1 MAKSPSFE
9 VFGLIANSQ
18 GSFCG
23 VHTLLQTGEMFSRR
37 SRDLKTMPLAPAP
50 VPPPETEI
58 QPPGVPGLSGLLT
71 LAVGVVV
78 LAARYVGQ
86 DVFLPVVLA
95 ILLAFVLAPFVD
107 VMRRWHLGRV
117 PSVIIAVLVA
127 VGILVSLGGIIGF
140 QLAGLASDLPRY
152 QTTIEN
158 KVGSLREGALG
169 KIPGLL
175 RDFGRRFDKAVA
187 EQPPEAAPS
196 SPSTAEPPA
205 PEEPKPMPVEVHEPE
220 QTPVQLARNILL
232 PLLQP
237 FATLGI
243 VFVVLVFILM
253 QREDLRDRMIRLF
266 GSSDLH
272 RTTAAMDDAARRLS
286 RYFLTQ
292 LALNATFGLVAGIGL
307 WAIGVPSPALWGVFA
322 ALMRFVPYI
331 GSFLAAAPPILL
343 AAAVDP
349 GWSMAIMA
357 ASLFVLG
364 EPVMG
369 QVVEP
374 IVYGQSTGLSPFAVV
389 ISAIFWTWLWGPVG
403 LLIATPL
410 TLCLVVLGR
419 HVERLEFLDVLL
431 GDRPALTPAENL
443 YQRMLAGDPDE
454 ALESAEL
461 LLKERSLTSYYD
473 EVALR
478 GLQLAANDA
487 TRGVLTHRQLDQV
500 RDVIR
505 ALVQDL
511 GSHDD
516 VEPPP
521 HVTKDEPVASP
532 TSEKPTIKEP
542 AIVGEMPNRDQI
554 SEPWKVPGAVMCIAG
569 RGPLDEAASEML
581 AQLLNKHGLG
591 SQLVPH
597 EAVSRSAIFKLDM
610 TGVQMICISY
620 LEISGT
626 PAHLRYLLRRLRKQA
641 PQAPIL
647 VGLWPAED
655 AVLKSESMRA
665 TLGADYYVSS
675 MRDGVV
681 QCLKIATGE
690 EDLPQAVTTGQAA
703 KDEAAAGKRLP
714 LPA

>member
-1 MAKSPSFE
+1 MRPGPPS
-9 VFGLIANSQ
+9 I
-18 GSFCG
+18 
-23 VHTLLQTGEMFSRR
+23 
-37 SRDLKTMPLAPAP
+37 
-50 VPPPETEI
+50 PPSETEI
-58 QPPGVPGLSGLLT
+58 EPPGVPGLSGLMT

-78 LAARYVGQ
+78 LAALYVGQ

-95 ILLAFVLAPFVD
+95 ILLAFVLAPFVE
-107 VMRRWHLGRV
+107 VLRRWRLGRV

-127 VGILVSLGGIIGF
+127 LGIIVSLGAVIGF
-140 QLAGLASDLPRY
+140 QLASLATDLPRY
-152 QTTIEN
+152 QTTIET
-158 KVGSLREGALG
+158 KVGSLREGTLG
-169 KIPGLL
+169 KLPGLL
-175 RDFGRRFDKAVA
+175 KDFGRRFDRAVA
-187 EQPPEAAPS
+187 EPPPEQTPA
-196 SPSTAEPPA
+196 SPTQTAPPA
-205 PEEPKPMPVEVHEPE
+205 PEGSGPLPVEVHEPE
-220 QTPVQLARNILL
+220 PTPIQMVRDVLL
-232 PLLQP
+232 PVLEPL
-237 FATLGI
+237 ATMGI

-266 GSSDLH
+266 GASDLH

-292 LALNATFGLVAGIGL
+292 LALNASFGVVAAIGL
-307 WAIGVPSPALWGVFA
+307 WLIGVPSPVLWGVFA

-331 GSFLAAAPPILL
+331 GSFLAALPPVLL

-349 GWSMAIMA
+349 GWSMALMTLA
-357 ASLFVLG
+357 LFLIG
-364 EPVMG
+364 EPLMG
-369 QVVEP
+369 HVIEP
-374 IVYGQSTGLSPFAVV
+374 IVYGQSTGLSPFSVV

-473 EVALR
+473 EVALK

-487 TRGVLTHRQLDQV
+487 TRGVLTQRQLEQV
-500 RDVIR
+500 KDVTR

-516 VEPPP
+516 VEPAP
-521 HVTKDEPVASP
+521 HETEDEPVAP
-532 TSEKPTIKEP
+532 PASEKPANREP
-542 AIVGEMPNRDQI
+542 AVTQPMPQASNIPEVWRA
-554 SEPWKVPGAVMCIAG
+554 EGAILCVAG
-569 RGPLDEAASEML
+569 RGPLDEAAAEML

-591 SQLVPH
+591 TRVVPH
-597 EAVSRSAIFKLDM
+597 SAVSRREIFNLDM
-610 TGVQMICISY
+610 TDVQMVCISY

-626 PAHLRYLLRRLRKQA
+626 PAHLRYLLRRLRQRAKA
-641 PQAPIL
+641 PAL

-655 AVLKSESMRA
+655 AVLKSETMRA
-665 TLGADYYVSS
+665 TLGANYYVSS
-675 MRDGVV
+675 LRDAVV
-681 QCLKIATGE
+681 QCLKVATGE
-690 EDLPQAVTTGQAA
+690 ERLPEPANTPAAEETTAA
-703 KDEAAAGKRLP
+703 KRLP

>member
-1 MAKSPSFE
+1 MRP
-9 VFGLIANSQ
+9 
-18 GSFCG
+18 
-23 VHTLLQTGEMFSRR
+23 
-37 SRDLKTMPLAPAP
+37 APAP
-50 VPPPETEI
+50 TPAPGPETEI

-71 LAVGVVV
+71 LTVSVVV
-78 LAARYVGQ
+78 LAALYVGKE
-86 DVFLPVVLA
+86 VFLPVVLA

-107 VMRRWHLGRV
+107 LMRKWLGRV
-117 PSVIIAVLVA
+117 PSVIVAVLVTL
-127 VGILVSLGGIIGF
+127 GIILSLGGVIGF
-140 QLAGLASDLPRY
+140 QLAGLATDLPRY
-152 QTTIEN
+152 QSTIRD
-158 KVGSLREGALG
+158 KVGSLREGSAIGRL
-169 KIPGLL
+169 PELL
-175 RDFGRRFDKAVA
+175 KDFGRQFDRAVA
-187 EQPPEAAPS
+187 ETPQAPPASAGAS
-196 SPSTAEPPA
+196 APPA
-205 PEEPKPMPVEVHEPE
+205 PEEVRPMPVEVHQPDP
-220 QTPVQLARNILL
+220 TPAQVARNVLL
-232 PLLQP
+232 PLLEP
-237 FATLGI
+237 LATTGI

-286 RYFLTQ
+286 RYFLMQ
-292 LALNATFGLVAGIGL
+292 LGLNASFGVVAAIGL
-307 WAIGVPSPALWGVFA
+307 WLIGVPSPLLWGVFA

-331 GSFLAAAPPILL
+331 GSFVAAVPPILL

-349 GWSMAIMA
+349 GWSMALMTLALYLI
-357 ASLFVLG
+357 G
-364 EPVMG
+364 EPLMG
-369 QVVEP
+369 HVVEP
-374 IVYGQSTGLSPFAVV
+374 VVYGQSTGLSPFAVV
-389 ISAIFWTWLWGPVG
+389 MSAIFWTWLWGPVG

-454 ALESAEL
+454 ALDSAEV

-473 EVALR
+473 EVALK

-487 TRGVLTHRQLDQV
+487 SRGVLTGRQLEQIK
-500 RDVIR
+500 DVIH

-521 HVTKDEPVASP
+521 QATKDEPVASP
-532 TSEKPTIKEP
+532 ASDKPDIKAPAVVEP
-542 AIVGEMPNRDQI
+542 MPQQDKI
-554 SEPWKVPGAVMCIAG
+554 AEPWRTEGAVMCIAG
-569 RGPLDEAASEML
+569 RGPLDEAAAEML
-581 AQLLNKHGLG
+581 AQLLGKHGLG
-591 SQLVPH
+591 TRLVPH
-597 EAVSRSAIFKLDM
+597 QEVSRRAILNLDM
-610 TGVQMICISY
+610 TGVQMVCISY

-626 PAHLRYLLRRLRKQA
+626 PAHLRYLLRRLKQKA
-641 PQAPIL
+641 PKAPVV

-655 AVLKSESMRA
+655 AVLKSETMRA

-675 MRDGVV
+675 MRDTVV

-690 EDLPQAVTTGQAA
+690 EAIAETAPSAS
-703 KDEAAAGKRLP
+703 AAAQTSEPKRVP

>member
-1 MAKSPSFE
+1 VAP
-9 VFGLIANSQ
+9 G
-18 GSFCG
+18 
-23 VHTLLQTGEMFSRR
+23 TGAVRHHCR
-37 SRDLKTMPLAPAP
+37 PGDARDHCL
-50 VPPPETEI
+50 
-58 QPPGVPGLSGLLT
+58 
-71 LAVGVVV
+71 
-78 LAARYVGQ
+78 
-86 DVFLPVVLA
+86 
-95 ILLAFVLAPFVD
+95 
-107 VMRRWHLGRV
+107 
-117 PSVIIAVLVA
+117 
-127 VGILVSLGGIIGF
+127 
-140 QLAGLASDLPRY
+140 GLASDIPRY
-152 QTTIEN
+152 QTTIEQ
-158 KVGSLREGALG
+158 KVGSLREGTLG
-169 KIPGLL
+169 KLPTML

-187 EQPPEAAPS
+187 EQPADAAAPS
-196 SPSTAEPPA
+196 PHATEPP

-220 QTPVQLARNILL
+220 PTPAQVARNVLL
-232 PLLQP
+232 PLLEP
-237 FATLGI
+237 LATTGI

-266 GSSDLH
+266 GSNDLH

-292 LALNATFGLVAGIGL
+292 LALNASFGLVAGIGL

-331 GSFLAAAPPILL
+331 GSVLAAAPPLLL

-349 GWSMAIMA
+349 GWSMALMTLA
-357 ASLFVLG
+357 LFLIG
-364 EPVMG
+364 EPIMG
-369 QVVEP
+369 HVVEP

-389 ISAIFWTWLWGPVG
+389 ISAIFWTWVWGPVG

-419 HVERLEFLDVLL
+419 HVERLEFIDVLL

-473 EVALR
+473 EVALK

-516 VEPPP
+516 VEPEPQK
-521 HVTKDEPVASP
+521 TADEPVASP
-532 TSEKPTIKEP
+532 QSEKPRISEP
-542 AIVGEMPNRDQI
+542 AIVGDMPHEDMI
-554 SEPWKVPGAVMCIAG
+554 SDAWKAQGAVMCIAG

-591 SQLVPH
+591 SRLVPH
-597 EAVSRSAIFKLDM
+597 EAASRSAIYNLDM

-626 PAHLRYLLRRLRKQA
+626 PAHLRYLLRRLRKKA
-641 PQAPIL
+641 PKAPIV
-647 VGLWPAED
+647 VGLWPSED
-655 AVLKSESMRA
+655 AVLKSESMRSA
-665 TLGADYYVSS
+665 LGADYYVSS
-675 MRDGVV
+675 MRDAVV
-681 QCLKIATGE
+681 QCLKVATGE
-690 EDLPQAVTTGQAA
+690 EDLPEAVTSSAA
-703 KDEAAAGKRLP
+703 NGAREGKRLP

>member
-1 MAKSPSFE
+1 MSS
-9 VFGLIANSQ
+9 S
-18 GSFCG
+18 
-23 VHTLLQTGEMFSRR
+23 
-37 SRDLKTMPLAPAP
+37 LKP
-50 VPPPETEI
+50 VPPPETEV

-78 LAARYVGQ
+78 LAALYVGKE
-86 DVFLPVVLA
+86 VFLPVVLA

-117 PSVIIAVLVA
+117 PSVIVAVLVTL
-127 VGILVSLGGIIGF
+127 GIIVSLGSLIGF
-140 QLAGLASDLPRY
+140 QLAGLASDVPRY
-152 QTTIEN
+152 QTTIER
-158 KVGSLREGALG
+158 KVGSLREGTLG
-169 KIPGLL
+169 RFPAMLK
-175 RDFGRRFDKAVA
+175 DFGRHFDRAVSDK
-187 EQPPEAAPS
+187 PPEG
-196 SPSTAEPPA
+196 TNPPA
-205 PEEPKPMPVEVHEPE
+205 PATQAEPAPAEAQPLPVEVHQPDP
-220 QTPVQLARNILL
+220 TPAEVARNVLL
-232 PLLQP
+232 PLLAP
-237 FATLGI
+237 LATMGI

-272 RTTAAMDDAARRLS
+272 RTTVAMDDAARRLS

-292 LALNATFGLVAGIGL
+292 LALNASFGVVAGLGL

-331 GSFLAAAPPILL
+331 GSFVAAAPPILL

-349 GWSMAIMA
+349 GWSMALMTLA
-357 ASLFVLG
+357 LFLIG
-364 EPVMG
+364 EPLMG
-369 QVVEP
+369 HVVEP
-374 IVYGQSTGLSPFAVV
+374 VVYGQSTGLSPFAVV
-389 ISAIFWTWLWGPVG
+389 ISAIFWTWIWGPVG

-500 RDVIR
+500 RNVIH

-516 VEPPP
+516 VEPKP
-521 HVTKDEPVASP
+521 HATKDEPVASP
-532 TSEKPTIKEP
+532 QSEKPSIKEP
-542 AIVGEMPNRDQI
+542 AVKSEMPHEDKI
-554 SEPWKVPGAVMCIAG
+554 SEEWKAEGAVMCIAG

-591 SQLVPH
+591 SRLVPH
-597 EAVSRSAIFKLDM
+597 EAVSRSTIYNLDM

-641 PQAPIL
+641 PKAPIL

-655 AVLKSESMRA
+655 AVLKSEAMRA

-681 QCLKIATGE
+681 RCLKVATGE
-690 EDLPQAVTTGQAA
+690 EELPRTVTTGKAA
-703 KDEAAAGKRLP
+703 NEAEAGKRLP

>member
-1 MAKSPSFE
+1 
-9 VFGLIANSQ
+9 
-18 GSFCG
+18 
-23 VHTLLQTGEMFSRR
+23 
-37 SRDLKTMPLAPAP
+37 
-50 VPPPETEI
+50 
-58 QPPGVPGLSGLLT
+58 LLT
-71 LAVGVVV
+71 LAVSVVV
-78 LAARYVGQ
+78 LAALYVGQ

-107 VMRRWHLGRV
+107 VMRRWHLGRI
-117 PSVIIAVLVA
+117 PAVIIAVLVA
-127 VGILVSLGGIIGF
+127 LGIILSLGGIIGF
-140 QLAGLASDLPRY
+140 QVAGLASDLPRY
-152 QTTIEN
+152 QTTIES
-158 KVGSLREGALG
+158 KVGSLREGTLG
-169 KIPGLL
+169 KLPALL
-175 RDFGRRFDKAVA
+175 KDFGRRFDKAVA
-187 EQPPEAAPS
+187 EPPPEQQAPASAGAA
-196 SPSTAEPPA
+196 TPPA
-205 PEEPKPMPVEVHEPE
+205 PEEPRPLPVEVHEPDP
-220 QTPVQLARNILL
+220 TPAQVARNVLL
-232 PLLQP
+232 PLLEP
-237 FATLGI
+237 LATTGI

-266 GSSDLH
+266 GASDLH

-292 LALNATFGLVAGIGL
+292 LALNAAFGVVAAIGL
-307 WAIGVPSPALWGVFA
+307 WLIGVPSPILWGVFA

-331 GSFLAAAPPILL
+331 GSFVAALPPILL

-349 GWSMAIMA
+349 GWSMALMTLA
-357 ASLFVLG
+357 LFLIG
-364 EPVMG
+364 EPLMG
-369 QVVEP
+369 HVVEP

-454 ALESAEL
+454 ALDSAEV

-487 TRGVLTHRQLDQV
+487 TRGVLTQRQLEQV
-500 RDVIR
+500 KDVIR

-516 VEPPP
+516 VEPAP
-521 HVTKDEPVASP
+521 HETKDDPVAAP
-532 TSEKPTIKEP
+532 TSEKPANKEP
-542 AIVGEMPNRDQI
+542 AVAAPMPQESNIPEAWRA
-554 SEPWKVPGAVMCIAG
+554 EGAVLCIAG

-581 AQLLNKHGLG
+581 SQLLSKHGLG
-591 SQLVPH
+591 TRVIPH
-597 EAVSRSAIFKLDM
+597 AAVSRREIFNLDM
-610 TGVQMICISY
+610 SGVQMVCISY

-626 PAHLRYLLRRLRKQA
+626 PAHLRYLLRRLKQKAKA
-641 PQAPIL
+641 PTL

-655 AVLKSESMRA
+655 AVLKSETMRA
-665 TLGADYYVSS
+665 TLGANYYVSS
-675 MRDGVV
+675 LRDAVV
-681 QCLKIATGE
+681 KCLKVATGDEKLPEPANTPAIE
-690 EDLPQAVTTGQAA
+690 EATAA
-703 KDEAAAGKRLP
+703 KRLP

>member
-1 MAKSPSFE
+1 MPSPP
-9 VFGLIANSQ
+9 
-18 GSFCG
+18 
-23 VHTLLQTGEMFSRR
+23 T
-37 SRDLKTMPLAPAP
+37 PAT
-50 VPPPETEI
+50 PPETEI
-58 QPPGVPGLSGLLT
+58 QPPGVPGLSGLMT

-78 LAARYVGQ
+78 LAGLYVGRE
-86 DVFLPVVLA
+86 VFLPVVLSV
-95 ILLAFVLAPFVD
+95 LLAFVLAPFVD
-107 VMRRWHLGRV
+107 VMRRYLGRV

-127 VGILVSLGGIIGF
+127 VGIIVSLGGLIGF
-140 QLAGLASDLPRY
+140 QLAGLASDFPRY
-152 QTTIEN
+152 QTTIES

-169 KIPGLL
+169 KLPGLM

-187 EQPPEAAPS
+187 EKPEEEAASQAPS
-196 SPSTAEPPA
+196 AAAPPA
-205 PEEPKPMPVEVHEPE
+205 PEEPKPLPVEVHEPAPSPT
-220 QTPVQLARNILL
+220 QVARDILL
-232 PLLQP
+232 PLLKP
-237 FATLGI
+237 LATMGI

-272 RTTAAMDDAARRLS
+272 RTTVAMDDAARRLS
-286 RYFLTQ
+286 RYFLIQ
-292 LALNATFGLVAGIGL
+292 LALNASFGVVAGLGL

-349 GWSMAIMA
+349 GWSMALMA
-357 ASLFVLG
+357 AALFVIG
-364 EPVMG
+364 EPLMG
-369 QVVEP
+369 HVVEP
-374 IVYGQSTGLSPFAVV
+374 VVYGQSTGLSPFAVV
-389 ISAIFWTWLWGPVG
+389 ISAIFWTWIWGPVG

-454 ALESAEL
+454 ALDSAEV

-473 EVALR
+473 EVALK

-500 RDVIR
+500 RDVIK

-516 VEPPP
+516 VEPKP
-521 HVTKDEPVASP
+521 HETQDEPVASP
-532 TSEKPTIKEP
+532 QSEKPEIKEP
-542 AIVGEMPNRDQI
+542 AVIGEMPHEDKI
-554 SEPWKVPGAVMCIAG
+554 AEAWKTEGAVMCIAG

-591 SQLVPH
+591 SSLVRH
-597 EAVSRSAIFKLDM
+597 EAVSRSAIFNLDM
-610 TGVQMICISY
+610 SGVQMICISY

-641 PQAPIL
+641 PKAPIL

-655 AVLKSESMRA
+655 AVLKSEAMRS

-675 MRDGVV
+675 MRDAVV
-681 QCLKIATGE
+681 RCLKVATGE
-690 EDLPQAVTTGQAA
+690 EELPQTVTTKQAA
-703 KDEAAAGKRLP
+703 NEADAGKRLP

>member
-1 MAKSPSFE
+1 MAKGPIRCLGETAKDRF
-9 VFGLIANSQ
+9 A
-18 GSFCG
+18 GSTRC
-23 VHTLLQTGEMFSRR
+23 LLTGESFSPQQ
-37 SRDLKTMPLAPAP
+37 KPNAMPPAP
-50 VPPPETEI
+50 LPAPPSETEI
-58 QPPGVPGLSGLLT
+58 QPPRVPGLSGLMT

-78 LAARYVGQ
+78 LAGLYVGRE
-86 DVFLPVVLA
+86 VFLPVVLA

-107 VMRRWHLGRV
+107 LMRKWHLGRV
-117 PSVIIAVLVA
+117 PSVIIAVLVTL
-127 VGILVSLGGIIGF
+127 GIIVSLGGLIGF

-152 QTTIEN
+152 QTTIEQ
-158 KVGSLREGALG
+158 KVGSLREGTLG
-169 KIPGLL
+169 KLPSML
-175 RDFGRRFDKAVA
+175 RDFGRRFDEAVG
-187 EQPPEAAPS
+187 EQPPEAAPP
-196 SPSTAEPPA
+196 SPSSTAEPP
-205 PEEPKPMPVEVHEPE
+205 PEEPKPLPVEVHEPDP
-220 QTPVQLARNILL
+220 TPAQVARNVLI
-232 PLLQP
+232 PLLEP
-237 FATLGI
+237 LATMGI
-243 VFVVLVFILM
+243 VFVVLIFILM

-286 RYFLTQ
+286 RFFLTQ
-292 LALNATFGLVAGIGL
+292 LALNASFGLVAGIGL
-307 WAIGVPSPALWGVFA
+307 WLIGVPSPALWGVFA

-331 GSFLAAAPPILL
+331 GSFVAAAPPILL

-349 GWSMAIMA
+349 GWSMALMTLA
-357 ASLFVLG
+357 LFLIG
-364 EPVMG
+364 EPMMG
-369 QVVEP
+369 HVVEP
-374 IVYGQSTGLSPFAVV
+374 VVYGQSTGLSPFAVV
-389 ISAIFWTWLWGPVG
+389 ISAIFWTWIWGPVG

-454 ALESAEL
+454 ALDSAEV

-473 EVALR
+473 EVALK

-516 VEPPP
+516 IEPPP
-521 HVTKDEPVASP
+521 HETEDEPVASP
-532 TSEKPTIKEP
+532 QSERPAIKEP
-542 AIVGEMPNRDQI
+542 AVVGEMPHEDKIPQA
-554 SEPWKVPGAVMCIAG
+554 WKAEGAVMCIAG

-591 SQLVPH
+591 SRLVPH
-597 EAVSRSAIFKLDM
+597 EAVSRSAIYNLDAS
-610 TGVQMICISY
+610 GVQMICISY

-626 PAHLRYLLRRLRKQA
+626 PAHLRYLLRRLRKKA
-641 PQAPIL
+641 PKAPIL

-655 AVLKSESMRA
+655 AVFKNEAMRSA
-665 TLGADYYVSS
+665 LGADYYVSS
-675 MRDGVV
+675 MRDAVV
-681 QCLKIATGE
+681 QCLKVATGE
-690 EDLPQAVTTGQAA
+690 VELPQTVTTGHAA
-703 KDEAAAGKRLP
+703 NEAAAGKRLP

>member
-1 MAKSPSFE
+1 
-9 VFGLIANSQ
+9 
-18 GSFCG
+18 
-23 VHTLLQTGEMFSRR
+23 
-37 SRDLKTMPLAPAP
+37 MPPARLP
-50 VPPPETEI
+50 VPPPSETEI
-58 QPPGVPGLSGLLT
+58 QPPRVPGLSGLLT

-78 LAARYVGQ
+78 LAALYVGQ
-86 DVFLPVVLA
+86 EVFLPVVLA

-107 VMRRWHLGRV
+107 LMRRWHLGRV
-117 PSVIIAVLVA
+117 PSVIIAVLVTL
-127 VGILVSLGGIIGF
+127 GIILSLGGLIGF
-140 QLAGLASDLPRY
+140 QLAGLASDIPRY
-152 QTTIEN
+152 QTTIER
-158 KVGSLREGALG
+158 KLGSLREGSLG
-169 KIPGLL
+169 RLPGML
-175 RDFGRRFDKAVA
+175 RDFGRRFDKAVG
-187 EQPPEAAPS
+187 EQPPGAAPTAS
-196 SPSTAEPPA
+196 SSVAEPPP

-220 QTPVQLARNILL
+220 PTPAQVARNVLL
-232 PLLQP
+232 PLLEP
-237 FATLGI
+237 LATMGI

-292 LALNATFGLVAGIGL
+292 LALNASFGLVAGIGL
-307 WAIGVPSPALWGVFA
+307 WLIGVPSPALWGVFA

-349 GWSMAIMA
+349 GWSMALMTLA
-357 ASLFVLG
+357 LFAIG
-364 EPVMG
+364 EPLMG
-369 QVVEP
+369 HVVEP
-374 IVYGQSTGLSPFAVV
+374 VVYGQSTGLSPFAVV

-454 ALESAEL
+454 ALDSAEV

-473 EVALR
+473 EVALK

-500 RDVIR
+500 KDVIR

-516 VEPPP
+516 VEPAP
-521 HVTKDEPVASP
+521 HETADDPVAP
-532 TSEKPTIKEP
+532 PESEKPDIREP
-542 AIVGEMPNRDQI
+542 AIVGEMPNEAKI
-554 SEPWKVPGAVMCIAG
+554 SDAWRAEGAVLCIAG
-569 RGPLDEAASEML
+569 RGPLDEAAAEML

-591 SQLVPH
+591 SRLVPH
-597 EAVSRSAIFKLDM
+597 EAVSRSAIYNLDT
-610 TGVQMICISY
+610 TGAQMICISY

-626 PAHLRYLLRRLRKQA
+626 PAHLRYLLRRLRKKV
-641 PQAPIL
+641 PKAPIL

-655 AVLKSESMRA
+655 AVLKSETMRA

-675 MRDGVV
+675 MRDAVV
-681 QCLKIATGE
+681 QCLKVATGE

-703 KDEAAAGKRLP
+703 KEAAAGQRLP

>member
-1 MAKSPSFE
+1 MPSSPHP
-9 VFGLIANSQ
+9 I
-18 GSFCG
+18 
-23 VHTLLQTGEMFSRR
+23 
-37 SRDLKTMPLAPAP
+37 
-50 VPPPETEI
+50 PPPETEI
-58 QPPGVPGLSGLLT
+58 QPPRVPGLSGLLT
-71 LAVGVVV
+71 LAVCVVV
-78 LAARYVGQ
+78 LAALYVGKE
-86 DVFLPVVLA
+86 VFLPVVLA

-117 PSVIIAVLVA
+117 PSVIIAVLVTL
-127 VGILVSLGGIIGF
+127 GIIVSLGSLIGF

-152 QTTIEN
+152 QTTIEQ
-158 KVGSLREGALG
+158 KVGSLREGSLG
-169 KIPGLL
+169 KLPGMLK
-175 RDFGRRFDKAVA
+175 DFGRRFDKAVA
-187 EQPPEAAPS
+187 EQPQEEASSAAPS
-196 SPSTAEPPA
+196 AAAPA
-205 PEEPKPMPVEVHEPE
+205 PEEPQPMPVEVHEPDP
-220 QTPVQLARNILL
+220 TPAQMVRNVLL
-232 PLLQP
+232 PLIGPL
-237 FATLGI
+237 ATMGI

-292 LALNATFGLVAGIGL
+292 LALNASFGVVASIGL
-307 WAIGVPSPALWGVFA
+307 WLIGVPSPALWGVFA

-331 GSFLAAAPPILL
+331 GSFMAAAPPILL

-349 GWSMAIMA
+349 GWSMALMTLAFFLI
-357 ASLFVLG
+357 G
-364 EPVMG
+364 EPMMG
-369 QVVEP
+369 HVVEP
-374 IVYGQSTGLSPFAVV
+374 VIYGQSTGLSPFSVV

-473 EVALR
+473 EVALK

-500 RDVIR
+500 RDVIH

-511 GSHDD
+511 GGHDD
-516 VEPPP
+516 VEPEPNE
-521 HVTKDEPVASP
+521 TEDEPIASP
-532 TSEKPTIKEP
+532 QSEKPAIKEP
-542 AIVGEMPNRDQI
+542 AIVGEMPHEDKI
-554 SEPWKVPGAVMCIAG
+554 SAAWKAEGAVMCIAG

-591 SQLVPH
+591 SRLVRH
-597 EAVSRSAIFKLDM
+597 DAVSRSAIYNLDM

-626 PAHLRYLLRRLRKQA
+626 PAHLRYLLRRLRKHA
-641 PQAPIL
+641 PKAPIL

-655 AVLKSESMRA
+655 AVLKSETMRA

-681 QCLKIATGE
+681 QCLKVATGE
-690 EDLPQAVTTGQAA
+690 EELPQTVTTSKAA
-703 KDEAAAGKRLP
+703 NEETGKRLP